1 MLTGRR
7 ALVTGSA
14 QGIGA
19 GIVSALRQ
27 AGAEVTGL
35 DRRAGDAQIACDLG
49 DMAQI
54 GPAVALAAQRM
65 GGIDILVNNAAINEK
80 RALAEIDPGHIERM
94 LAVNLRAP
102 ILLTQAVL
110 PHMGQGGRIV
120 MIASELA
127 YLGRANAALYTAT
140 KGGLLALTRSLA
152 RELSPGILVNAV
164 APGPTDTPL
173 LNWEGLP
180 PERRAEE
187 MRNPMGRIATVE
199 EVALTVAFLCGPGG
213 DFYTGQCLGP
223 NGGSAM
229 F

>member
-1 MLTGRR
+1 VLTGRR

-19 GIVSALRQ
+19 GIVAALRQ
-27 AGAEVTGL
+27 AGAEVMGL
-35 DRRAGDAQIACDLG
+35 DRMADDGQIACDLA
-49 DMAQI
+49 DATQI
-54 GPAVALAAQRM
+54 EPAVALAARRM

-80 RALAEIDPGHIERM
+80 RALAEIDLDHIDRM

-102 ILLTQAVL
+102 ILLSQAVL
-110 PHMGQGGRIV
+110 AHIGGGGRIV

-127 YLGRANAALYTAT
+127 YLGRANSALYTAT
-140 KGGLLALTRSLA
+140 KGGILALTRSLA
-152 RELSPGILVNAV
+152 RELSPSILVNAV

-173 LNWEGLP
+173 LGWDRLSP
-180 PERRAEE
+180 QRRMEE
-187 MRNPMGRIATVE
+187 TNNPMGRIATVE
-199 EVALTVAFLCGPGG
+199 EVAATVVFLCGPGG

-229 F
+229 L